1 MGLTECTT
9 KDQGVDVE
17 VLGSFWKDVAG
28 FRRVLLQVC
37 SYGGVSV
44 SSVHSV

>member
-1 MGLTECTT
+1 MGLTDCTT
-9 KDQGVDVE
+9 KDQGEDVE

-28 FRRVLLQVC
+28 FRCVLLQVC
-37 SYGGVSV
+37 NYDGVSV